1 MTKKA
6 ADRWRVIGWELE
18 FKADELDALVREP
31 GRHGDEDYYAAML
44 RKWLDWAPP
53 NHPLPTLSALVAAI
67 RKSGKE
73 RLAND
78 LKKDG
83 RELCGMCCV
92 IM

>member
-1 MTKKA
+1 MQQ
-6 ADRWRVIGWELE
+6 G
-18 FKADELDALVREP
+18 FKTDKLDALVRET
-31 GRHGDEDYYAAML
+31 GYHGDESYYAAML

-78 LKKDG
+78 LEK
-83 RELCGMCCV
+83 ENCV
-92 IM
+92 VWPCDLYS

>member
-1 MTKKA
+1 M
-6 ADRWRVIGWELE
+6 ELG
-18 FKADELDALVREP
+18 FKTDKLDALVREP
-31 GRHGDEDYYAAML
+31 GRHGDEDYYAAVL
-44 RKWLDWAPP
+44 KKWLDWAPP
-53 NHPLPTLSALVAAI
+53 NHPHPTLRTLVAAI

-78 LKKDG
+78 LEKGG